1 MTVMAGGQDKVAII
15 IQARFGSTRLPGKAL
30 MDLGGMP
37 VLAHVIQRCKRVT
50 RAAQITV
57 ATTLEPEADA
67 IMAIAKANG
76 AGAIQGPMDDVL
88 GRYHLAAQGLDAQH
102 IVRITS
108 DCPLIDP
115 GVIDEL
121 IALYF
126 EKSADYANN
135 LEPRTYPHGLDCEIF
150 SRALLD
156 QAHGAATEPRM
167 REHVT
172 PWMREAPGIARAHL
186 SQSDK
191 NLAGSRWTL
200 DYPADLTFFRA
211 LFDAY
216 PAASTADFRVI
227 DHFLAQAPKVS
238 ALNAAHVDQSML
250 PRVGV

>member
-1 MTVMAGGQDKVAII
+1 MAGGQDKVAII
-15 IQARFGSTRLPGKAL
+15 IQARFGSSRLPGKAL

-50 RAAQITV
+50 RAHQIMV
-57 ATTLEPEADA
+57 ATTFEPEAEA
-67 IMAIAKANG
+67 IMAIARENG
-76 AGAIQGPMDDVL
+76 AGAIQGSMEDVL
-88 GRYHLAAQGLDAQH
+88 GRYHVAAQGLDAKH

-115 GVIDEL
+115 GVIDDL

-126 EKSADYANN
+126 ASSADYANN

-156 QAHGAATEPRM
+156 KAHGAATEPRM

-172 PWMREAPGIARAHL
+172 PWMREIPGIARAHL
-186 SQSDK
+186 SQTAK

-200 DYPADLTFFRA
+200 DYPADLNFFRA

-216 PAASTADFRVI
+216 PTASTADFRAI
-227 DHFLAQAPKVS
+227 DHFLGQAPEVS
-238 ALNAAHVDQSML
+238 ALNAAHVDQSLL
-250 PRVGV
+250 PRAGA